1 MFRGVVFEITSCPL
15 CGMASEEVLDL
26 LYFRGRRE
34 RTSPN
39 AGQDFW
45 RQVVVGDGRH
55 RRHHA
60 KLVFLRQRK
69 EIIRLLLP
77 PFTTGVCCSFVDRA
91 RGDGLHTRTP
101 AHILGRTYVNTYACT
116 IRRRI
121 HTTYLV
127 IRVLEWCRIFDAK
140 EKLKTKTFRDY
151 SLARS
156 FHSAGCTSL

>member
-1 MFRGVVFEITSCPL
+1 MFRGVVFEITPCPP
-15 CGMASEEVLDL
+15 CGVASEEVLDL

-77 PFTTGVCCSFVDRA
+77 PFATGACFLSLTEQEA
-91 RGDGLHTRTP
+91 MGYTHTP
-101 AHILGRTYVNTYACT
+101 ACILGRAYANTYACT

-127 IRVLEWCRIFDAK
+127 LRVLEWCRIFDAK
-140 EKLKTKTFRDY
+140 EETKTKTFRDY

>member
-1 MFRGVVFEITSCPL
+1 MFRGVVFEITPCPL
-15 CGMASEEVLDL
+15 CGVASEEVLDL

-91 RGDGLHTRTP
+91 RGDGLHTY
-101 AHILGRTYVNTYACT
+101 ARTYFWSRICEHLRMHNT
-116 IRRRI
+116 
-121 HTTYLV
+121 
-127 IRVLEWCRIFDAK
+127 
-140 EKLKTKTFRDY
+140 
-151 SLARS
+151 
-156 FHSAGCTSL
+156 

>member
-1 MFRGVVFEITSCPL
+1 MFRGVVFEVTSCPL
-15 CGMASEEVLDL
+15 SGMASEEVLDL

-77 PFTTGVCCSFVDRA
+77 PFATGACFSFVDRA
-91 RGDGLHTRTP
+91 RGDGLHT
-101 AHILGRTYVNTYACT
+101 HIARTYSWSRICEHLRMHNT
-116 IRRRI
+116 
-121 HTTYLV
+121 
-127 IRVLEWCRIFDAK
+127 
-140 EKLKTKTFRDY
+140 
-151 SLARS
+151 
-156 FHSAGCTSL
+156 